1 MCLAAYP
8 SWSGWA
14 AKLGLVQLCCC
25 MRQRSCATQRAS
37 ECSGRS
43 PKRSP
48 QNTGSVEN
56 VEIGLQAGSDGT
68 LSAQSIR
75 YKLLSIIYRLMSW
88 INLEYLEYCS
98 IFRLRR
104 IIHCEPPRYCFHNRT
119 AEYCSFI
126 VPFMSFFWAGA
137 VCCIRAC
144 GQWFSRQ
151 WLGWSLRF
159 DEYQAVQ
166 KKRGD
171 PSRYGEVLAFLYR
184 YLELDPEKIE
194 KS

>member
-1 MCLAAYP
+1 MINALGFATLLSLLCDVMCLAAYP

-48 QNTGSVEN
+48 QNTGSFEN
-56 VEIGLQAGSDGT
+56 VEIVLQAGSDGT

-75 YKLLSIIYRLMSW
+75 YKLLSII
-88 INLEYLEYCS
+88 INIDSCRGLILNILNS

-104 IIHCEPPRYCFHNRT
+104 IIHCEPPRYCFH
-119 AEYCSFI
+119 I
-126 VPFMSFFWAGA
+126 
-137 VCCIRAC
+137 
-144 GQWFSRQ
+144 Q
-151 WLGWSLRF
+151 
-159 DEYQAVQ
+159 
-166 KKRGD
+166 
-171 PSRYGEVLAFLYR
+171 
-184 YLELDPEKIE
+184 
-194 KS
+194 